1 MLHGLTGR
9 RTYGVLPFQH
19 GLGIDE
25 EDGLRVSLRGAVRE
39 SVVAPPVGDDVLRV
53 AVCAVP
59 LMSNFTDV
67 DALAAEPGV
76 VVRFV
81 DRAEELVDADLVVV
95 PGTRGTVRALRWLR
109 ERGLADALARRA
121 AEGRPVLGIC
131 GGFQVLGEHIE
142 DDVESR
148 EGSVAG
154 LGLLPVRVRF
164 AREKTLARPVGEALG
179 EPVEGYEIH
188 HGVAEVAGG
197 EAFLDGCRVGEMWGT
212 HWHGSL
218 ESDGFRRR
226 FLAGWRGRPAP
237 LRPRARTSFA
247 ALREEQ
253 LDLLGDLIEEHA
265 DTDALLSLIEKGA
278 PAGLPFIAPGAPV
291 TGGPGT
297 RPRPPRPLPERS
309 FECHHAPRHQ
319 GGPVST
325 PYPFTALVG
334 QDDLRLALLLNAVS
348 PAVGGVLVRGEK
360 GTAKSTAVRA
370 LSALLPEVPVVA
382 GCRFS
387 LRPGR
392 RRPELPRRPAR
403 GGRRAARPAR
413 MVELPVGAS
422 EDRLVGALDIE
433 RALAEGVKAF
443 EPGLLADAHRGILY
457 VDEVNLLHDHLVDL
471 LLDAAAMGASYVER
485 EGVSVRHAARFLLVG
500 TMNPEEGE
508 LRPQLLDRFG
518 LTVEVAASRETDQ
531 RVEVVRR
538 RLAHDDDPEA
548 FAGRWADEEAAL
560 RDRVVAARALLP
572 QVVLGDGALRQI
584 AATCA
589 AFEVDG
595 MRADIVMART
605 ATALAAWAGRTDVRS
620 EDVRQAALLA
630 LPHRRRRN
638 PFDAPG
644 LDEDKLDE
652 TLDEARED
660 DAPEPPGSPEPPEG
674 DDDPDGGPGGGGG
687 QPPADG
693 GPDSPGLPPQQSRDQ
708 AEDRNQGEGAGQ
720 EDAPA
725 PQAPAAGGPG
735 EQGAVSAAEPFRT
748 RMLSVPG
755 IGEGAAGRR
764 SRART
769 EHGRTTGSRRP
780 RGALTKLHLAATVQ
794 AAAPHQRARGR
805 SGTGLVV
812 RRDDLRQATREGR
825 EGNLVLF
832 VVDASG
838 SMAARQRMSAVKGAV
853 LSLLLDAYQRRDKVG
868 LVTFRGSAAEVAL
881 PPTSSVDAAA
891 ARLETLPTG
900 GRTPLAAG
908 LLRAHDV
915 LRVERLR
922 DAARRPLLVV
932 VTDGRATGGV
942 EPVAQ
947 AGRAARLF
955 AADGVASVVVDC
967 ESGYVRLGLAGQLAG
982 ELGGTAVT
990 LDELRADSIAGL
1002 VKDVQGHGN
1011 HSRKAA

>member
-1 MLHGLTGR
+1 MT
-9 RTYGVLPFQH
+9 TPF
-19 GLGIDE
+19 
-25 EDGLRVSLRGAVRE
+25 
-39 SVVAPPVGDDVLRV
+39 
-53 AVCAVP
+53 
-59 LMSNFTDV
+59 
-67 DALAAEPGV
+67 
-76 VVRFV
+76 
-81 DRAEELVDADLVVV
+81 
-95 PGTRGTVRALRWLR
+95 
-109 ERGLADALARRA
+109 
-121 AEGRPVLGIC
+121 
-131 GGFQVLGEHIE
+131 
-142 DDVESR
+142 
-148 EGSVAG
+148 
-154 LGLLPVRVRF
+154 
-164 AREKTLARPVGEALG
+164 
-179 EPVEGYEIH
+179 
-188 HGVAEVAGG
+188 
-197 EAFLDGCRVGEMWGT
+197 
-212 HWHGSL
+212 
-218 ESDGFRRR
+218 
-226 FLAGWRGRPAP
+226 
-237 LRPRARTSFA
+237 
-247 ALREEQ
+247 
-253 LDLLGDLIEEHA
+253 
-265 DTDALLSLIEKGA
+265 
-278 PAGLPFIAPGAPV
+278 
-291 TGGPGT
+291 
-297 RPRPPRPLPERS
+297 
-309 FECHHAPRHQ
+309 
-319 GGPVST
+319 
-325 PYPFTALVG
+325 PFTAVVG

-370 LSALLPEVPVVA
+370 LSALLPAVAVVP

-387 LRPGR
+387 CD
-392 RRPELPRRPAR
+392 PAAPDPACPDGPHEPD
-403 GGRRAARPAR
+403 GGADRPAR

-518 LTVEVAASRETDQ
+518 LTVEVAASREPEQ

-538 RLAHDDDPEA
+538 RLAYDDDPDG
-548 FAGRWADEEAAL
+548 FAARWAEEEAAV
-560 RDRVVAARALLP
+560 RQRIVAARRLLP
-572 QVVLGDGALRQI
+572 EVRLGDGALRQI

-605 ATALAAWAGRTDVRS
+605 ATALAAWAGRTDVLA

-644 LDEDKLDE
+644 LDEDKLDD
-652 TLDEARED
+652 TLEQYA
-660 DAPEPPGSPEPPEG
+660 G
-674 DDDPDGGPGGGGG
+674 DDDGSEDDPDPDGPGGGGG
-687 QPPADG
+687 APRPDEGPQG
-693 GPDSPGLPPQQSRDQ
+693 GGDTAARPE
-708 AEDRNQGEGAGQ
+708 AGEGG
-720 EDAPA
+720 E
-725 PQAPAAGGPG
+725 PQASGAREQAAAP
-735 EQGAVSAAEPFRT
+735 AAEPFRT
-748 RMLSVPG
+748 RALSVPG

-769 EHGRTTGSRRP
+769 EHGRTTGARRP
-780 RGALTKLHLAATVQ
+780 RGTLTKLHLAATVQ

-805 SGTGLVV
+805 SGPGLVI

-838 SMAARQRMSAVKGAV
+838 SMAARQRMGAVKGAV

-868 LVTFRGSAAEVAL
+868 LVTFRGAAAEVAL

-891 ARLETLPTG
+891 ARLGSLPTG

-908 LLRAHDV
+908 LLRAHEV

-922 DAARRPLLVV
+922 DPARRALVVV
-932 VTDGRATGGV
+932 VTDGRATGGP

-967 ESGYVRLGLAGQLAG
+967 ESGPVRLGLAGQLAG

-990 LDELRADSIAGL
+990 LDGLRADSIAGL
-1002 VKDVQGHGN
+1002 VRDVQGTQ
-1011 HSRKAA
+1011 RRAA

>member
-1 MLHGLTGR
+1 VT
-9 RTYGVLPFQH
+9 TPF
-19 GLGIDE
+19 
-25 EDGLRVSLRGAVRE
+25 
-39 SVVAPPVGDDVLRV
+39 
-53 AVCAVP
+53 
-59 LMSNFTDV
+59 
-67 DALAAEPGV
+67 
-76 VVRFV
+76 
-81 DRAEELVDADLVVV
+81 
-95 PGTRGTVRALRWLR
+95 
-109 ERGLADALARRA
+109 
-121 AEGRPVLGIC
+121 
-131 GGFQVLGEHIE
+131 
-142 DDVESR
+142 
-148 EGSVAG
+148 
-154 LGLLPVRVRF
+154 
-164 AREKTLARPVGEALG
+164 
-179 EPVEGYEIH
+179 
-188 HGVAEVAGG
+188 
-197 EAFLDGCRVGEMWGT
+197 
-212 HWHGSL
+212 
-218 ESDGFRRR
+218 
-226 FLAGWRGRPAP
+226 
-237 LRPRARTSFA
+237 
-247 ALREEQ
+247 
-253 LDLLGDLIEEHA
+253 
-265 DTDALLSLIEKGA
+265 
-278 PAGLPFIAPGAPV
+278 
-291 TGGPGT
+291 
-297 RPRPPRPLPERS
+297 
-309 FECHHAPRHQ
+309 
-319 GGPVST
+319 
-325 PYPFTALVG
+325 PFTAVVG

-370 LSALLPEVPVVA
+370 LSALLPEVAVVP

-387 LRPGR
+387 CDPASPDPACPDGPHEPGTGA
-392 RRPELPRRPAR
+392 E
-403 GGRRAARPAR
+403 RPAR

-433 RALAEGVKAF
+433 RALSEGVKAF

-518 LTVEVAASRETDQ
+518 LTVEVAASREPDQ

-538 RLAHDDDPEA
+538 RLAYDDDPAA
-548 FAGRWADEEAAL
+548 FAARWAEDEAAV
-560 RDRVVAARALLP
+560 RARIVAARELLP
-572 QVVLGDGALRQI
+572 SVRLGDGALRQI

-605 ATALAAWAGRTDVRS
+605 ATALAAWAGRTDVLA

-652 TLDEARED
+652 TLEEFG
-660 DAPEPPGSPEPPEG
+660 GSD
-674 DDDPDGGPGGGGG
+674 DDDPDPDPGPDGPGGGGG
-687 QPPADG
+687 GGGQPEPDDVPQGDG
-693 GPDSPGLPPQQSRDQ
+693 DTAARPE
-708 AEDRNQGEGAGQ
+708 AGEGGQ
-720 EDAPA
+720 
-725 PQAPAAGGPG
+725 PQPSGAG
-735 EQGAVSAAEPFRT
+735 EQSAVRASEPFRT
-748 RMLSVPG
+748 KVLSVPG

-769 EHGRTTGSRRP
+769 EQGRTTGARRP

-805 SGTGLVV
+805 SGPGLVV

-868 LVTFRGSAAEVAL
+868 LVTFRGTDADVAL

-922 DAARRPLLVV
+922 DPARRPLVVV
-932 VTDGRATGGV
+932 VTDGRATGGP
-942 EPVAQ
+942 EPVAL

-955 AADGVASVVVDC
+955 EADGVASVVVDC
-967 ESGYVRLGLAGQLAG
+967 ESGPVRLGLAGQLAG

-1002 VKDVQGHGN
+1002 VKDVQ
-1011 HSRKAA
+1011 RRAA

>member
-1 MLHGLTGR
+1 M
-9 RTYGVLPFQH
+9 
-19 GLGIDE
+19 
-25 EDGLRVSLRGAVRE
+25 
-39 SVVAPPVGDDVLRV
+39 
-53 AVCAVP
+53 
-59 LMSNFTDV
+59 
-67 DALAAEPGV
+67 
-76 VVRFV
+76 
-81 DRAEELVDADLVVV
+81 
-95 PGTRGTVRALRWLR
+95 
-109 ERGLADALARRA
+109 
-121 AEGRPVLGIC
+121 
-131 GGFQVLGEHIE
+131 
-142 DDVESR
+142 
-148 EGSVAG
+148 
-154 LGLLPVRVRF
+154 
-164 AREKTLARPVGEALG
+164 
-179 EPVEGYEIH
+179 
-188 HGVAEVAGG
+188 
-197 EAFLDGCRVGEMWGT
+197 
-212 HWHGSL
+212 
-218 ESDGFRRR
+218 
-226 FLAGWRGRPAP
+226 
-237 LRPRARTSFA
+237 
-247 ALREEQ
+247 
-253 LDLLGDLIEEHA
+253 
-265 DTDALLSLIEKGA
+265 
-278 PAGLPFIAPGAPV
+278 
-291 TGGPGT
+291 
-297 RPRPPRPLPERS
+297 
-309 FECHHAPRHQ
+309 
-319 GGPVST
+319 ST
-325 PYPFTALVG
+325 PFPFTAVVG

-370 LSALLPEVPVVA
+370 LSALLPEVAVA
-382 GCRFS
+382 PGCRFS
-387 LRPGR
+387 CD
-392 RRPELPRRPAR
+392 PA
-403 GGRRAARPAR
+403 AADPACPDGPHEAATGAQRPAR

-518 LTVEVAASRETDQ
+518 LTVEVAASREPDQ

-538 RLAHDDDPEA
+538 RLAYDDDPA
-548 FAGRWADEEAAL
+548 GFAARWADEEAAV
-560 RDRVVAARALLP
+560 RARIVAARALLP
-572 QVVLGDGALRQI
+572 SVRLGDGALRQI

-605 ATALAAWAGRTDVRS
+605 ATALAAWAGRSEVIA

-644 LDEDKLDE
+644 LDEDRLDE
-652 TLDEARED
+652 TLEEFGGQDED
-660 DAPEPPGSPEPPEG
+660 SSGEG
-674 DDDPDGGPGGGGG
+674 PSDDDPDPDPDGPGGGG
-687 QPPADG
+687 QPPQD
-693 GPDSPGLPPQQSRDQ
+693 GPDDGSPAGDVP
-708 AEDRNQGEGAGQ
+708 AQGEPSEDGKAPAGQ
-720 EDAPA
+720 SGERSPVR
-725 PQAPAAGGPG
+725 AG
-735 EQGAVSAAEPFRT
+735 EPFRT
-748 RMLSVPG
+748 KALSVPG
-755 IGEGAAGRR
+755 LGEGAAGRR

-769 EHGRTTGSRRP
+769 EHGRTIGSRRP
-780 RGALTKLHLAATVQ
+780 RGTLTKLHLAATVL

-805 SGTGLVV
+805 SGRGLVV

-838 SMAARQRMSAVKGAV
+838 SMAARQRMGAVKGAV

-891 ARLETLPTG
+891 ARLESLPTG

-908 LLRAHDV
+908 LLKAHEV

-922 DAARRPLLVV
+922 DPARRALVVV
-932 VTDGRATGGV
+932 VTDGRATGGP
-942 EPVAQ
+942 EPVAL

-955 AADGVASVVVDC
+955 AAGQVASVVVDC
-967 ESGYVRLGLAGQLAG
+967 ESGPVRLGLAGRLAG

-1002 VKDVQGHGN
+1002 VRDVQGAKGAQGTM
-1011 HSRKAA
+1011 RRAA

>member
-1 MLHGLTGR
+1 MT
-9 RTYGVLPFQH
+9 TPF
-19 GLGIDE
+19 
-25 EDGLRVSLRGAVRE
+25 
-39 SVVAPPVGDDVLRV
+39 
-53 AVCAVP
+53 
-59 LMSNFTDV
+59 
-67 DALAAEPGV
+67 
-76 VVRFV
+76 
-81 DRAEELVDADLVVV
+81 
-95 PGTRGTVRALRWLR
+95 
-109 ERGLADALARRA
+109 
-121 AEGRPVLGIC
+121 
-131 GGFQVLGEHIE
+131 
-142 DDVESR
+142 
-148 EGSVAG
+148 
-154 LGLLPVRVRF
+154 
-164 AREKTLARPVGEALG
+164 
-179 EPVEGYEIH
+179 
-188 HGVAEVAGG
+188 
-197 EAFLDGCRVGEMWGT
+197 
-212 HWHGSL
+212 
-218 ESDGFRRR
+218 
-226 FLAGWRGRPAP
+226 
-237 LRPRARTSFA
+237 
-247 ALREEQ
+247 
-253 LDLLGDLIEEHA
+253 
-265 DTDALLSLIEKGA
+265 
-278 PAGLPFIAPGAPV
+278 
-291 TGGPGT
+291 
-297 RPRPPRPLPERS
+297 
-309 FECHHAPRHQ
+309 
-319 GGPVST
+319 
-325 PYPFTALVG
+325 PFTAVVG

-370 LSALLPEVPVVA
+370 LSALLPEVAVVP

-387 LRPGR
+387 CDPAAPDPACPDGPHETGPG
-392 RRPELPRRPAR
+392 AQ
-403 GGRRAARPAR
+403 RPAR

-518 LTVEVAASRETDQ
+518 LTVEVAASREPDQ

-538 RLAHDDDPEA
+538 RLAYDDDPEG
-548 FAGRWADEEAAL
+548 FATRWADEESSVRA
-560 RDRVVAARALLP
+560 RIIAARALLP
-572 QVVLGDGALRQI
+572 SVRLGDGALRQI

-605 ATALAAWAGRTDVRS
+605 ATALAAWAGRTDVLA

-644 LDEDKLDE
+644 LDENKLDE
-652 TLDEARED
+652 TLEEFAE
-660 DAPEPPGSPEPPEG
+660 PE
-674 DDDPDGGPGGGGG
+674 DDDPGPDGPDGPDGGGGGG
-687 QPPADG
+687 QQPPASDSDG
-693 GPDSPGLPPQQSRDQ
+693 PQGGDTGAQPE
-708 AEDRNQGEGAGQ
+708 AGEGG
-720 EDAPA
+720 E
-725 PQAPAAGGPG
+725 PQPSGAG
-735 EQGAVSAAEPFRT
+735 EQQPVRASEPFRT
-748 RMLSVPG
+748 KVLSVPG

-769 EHGRTTGSRRP
+769 EHGRTTGARRP
-780 RGALTKLHLAATVQ
+780 QGALTKLHLAATIQ
-794 AAAPHQRARGR
+794 AAAPHQLARGR
-805 SGTGLVV
+805 AGRGLVV

-868 LVTFRGSAAEVAL
+868 LVTFRGAAADVAL

-891 ARLETLPTG
+891 VRLESLPTG

-908 LLRAHDV
+908 LLKARDV
-915 LRVERLR
+915 LRIERLR
-922 DAARRPLLVV
+922 DPARRALVVV
-932 VTDGRATGGV
+932 VTDGRATGGP
-942 EPVAQ
+942 EPVAL

-967 ESGYVRLGLAGQLAG
+967 ESGPVRLGLAGQLAG
-982 ELGGTAVT
+982 ELEGTAVT
-990 LDELRADSIAGL
+990 LGELRADSIAGL
-1002 VKDVQGHGN
+1002 VKDVQ
-1011 HSRKAA
+1011 RRAA

>member
-1 MLHGLTGR
+1 MT
-9 RTYGVLPFQH
+9 TPF
-19 GLGIDE
+19 
-25 EDGLRVSLRGAVRE
+25 
-39 SVVAPPVGDDVLRV
+39 
-53 AVCAVP
+53 
-59 LMSNFTDV
+59 
-67 DALAAEPGV
+67 
-76 VVRFV
+76 
-81 DRAEELVDADLVVV
+81 
-95 PGTRGTVRALRWLR
+95 
-109 ERGLADALARRA
+109 
-121 AEGRPVLGIC
+121 
-131 GGFQVLGEHIE
+131 
-142 DDVESR
+142 
-148 EGSVAG
+148 
-154 LGLLPVRVRF
+154 
-164 AREKTLARPVGEALG
+164 
-179 EPVEGYEIH
+179 
-188 HGVAEVAGG
+188 
-197 EAFLDGCRVGEMWGT
+197 
-212 HWHGSL
+212 
-218 ESDGFRRR
+218 
-226 FLAGWRGRPAP
+226 
-237 LRPRARTSFA
+237 
-247 ALREEQ
+247 
-253 LDLLGDLIEEHA
+253 
-265 DTDALLSLIEKGA
+265 
-278 PAGLPFIAPGAPV
+278 
-291 TGGPGT
+291 
-297 RPRPPRPLPERS
+297 
-309 FECHHAPRHQ
+309 
-319 GGPVST
+319 
-325 PYPFTALVG
+325 PFTAVVG

-370 LSALLPEVPVVA
+370 LSALLPAVPVVA

-387 LRPGR
+387 CD
-392 RRPELPRRPAR
+392 PAKPDPACPD
-403 GGRRAARPAR
+403 GPHEAGNGVERPAR

-422 EDRLVGALDIE
+422 EDRLVGSLDIE
-433 RALAEGVKAF
+433 RALAEGVKSF

-485 EGVSVRHAARFLLVG
+485 EGVSVRHASKFLLVG

-518 LTVEVAASRETDQ
+518 LTVEVAASREPDQ

-538 RLAHDDDPEA
+538 RLAYDDDPGGFTA
-548 FAGRWADEEAAL
+548 RWADEEASV
-560 RDRVVAARALLP
+560 RQRIIGARELLP
-572 QVVLGDGALRQI
+572 SVRLGDGALRQI

-605 ATALAAWAGRTDVRS
+605 ATALAAWAGRTEVLA

-652 TLDEARED
+652 TLEEFSGD
-660 DAPEPPGSPEPPEG
+660 SEG
-674 DDDPDGGPGGGGG
+674 DEDPDPDGPGGGGG
-687 QPPADG
+687 QPPSEGPQDDG
-693 GPDSPGLPPQQSRDQ
+693 SSGAQPEAGDSGEPQ
-708 AEDRNQGEGAGQ
+708 AGGAG
-720 EDAPA
+720 A
-725 PQAPAAGGPG
+725 G
-735 EQGAVSAAEPFRT
+735 EQSAVRAAEPFRT
-748 RMLSVPG
+748 KVLSVPG
-755 IGEGAAGRR
+755 LGDGAAGRR

-769 EHGRTTGSRRP
+769 EHGRTTGARRP

-805 SGTGLVV
+805 SGPGLVV

-868 LVTFRGSAAEVAL
+868 LVTFRGSAADVAL

-900 GRTPLAAG
+900 GRTPLASG
-908 LLRAHDV
+908 LLKAHEV

-922 DAARRPLLVV
+922 DPARRALVVV
-932 VTDGRATGGV
+932 VTDGRATGGP
-942 EPVAQ
+942 EPVAL
-947 AGRAARLF
+947 ASRAARLF
-955 AADGVASVVVDC
+955 AAEGVASVVVDC
-967 ESGYVRLGLAGQLAG
+967 ESGPVRLGLAGQLAG

-1002 VKDVQGHGN
+1002 VKDVQ
-1011 HSRKAA
+1011 RRAA

>member
-1 MLHGLTGR
+1 MT
-9 RTYGVLPFQH
+9 TPF
-19 GLGIDE
+19 
-25 EDGLRVSLRGAVRE
+25 
-39 SVVAPPVGDDVLRV
+39 
-53 AVCAVP
+53 
-59 LMSNFTDV
+59 
-67 DALAAEPGV
+67 
-76 VVRFV
+76 
-81 DRAEELVDADLVVV
+81 
-95 PGTRGTVRALRWLR
+95 
-109 ERGLADALARRA
+109 
-121 AEGRPVLGIC
+121 
-131 GGFQVLGEHIE
+131 
-142 DDVESR
+142 
-148 EGSVAG
+148 
-154 LGLLPVRVRF
+154 
-164 AREKTLARPVGEALG
+164 
-179 EPVEGYEIH
+179 
-188 HGVAEVAGG
+188 
-197 EAFLDGCRVGEMWGT
+197 
-212 HWHGSL
+212 
-218 ESDGFRRR
+218 
-226 FLAGWRGRPAP
+226 
-237 LRPRARTSFA
+237 
-247 ALREEQ
+247 
-253 LDLLGDLIEEHA
+253 
-265 DTDALLSLIEKGA
+265 
-278 PAGLPFIAPGAPV
+278 
-291 TGGPGT
+291 
-297 RPRPPRPLPERS
+297 
-309 FECHHAPRHQ
+309 
-319 GGPVST
+319 
-325 PYPFTALVG
+325 PFTAVVG

-370 LSALLPEVPVVA
+370 LSALLPQVPVVP

-387 LRPGR
+387 CDPASPDPGC
-392 RRPELPRRPAR
+392 PDGPHEA
-403 GGRRAARPAR
+403 GGGAERPAR

-433 RALAEGVKAF
+433 RALSEGVKAF

-518 LTVEVAASRETDQ
+518 LTVEVAASREPDQ
-531 RVEVVRR
+531 RVEVVKR
-538 RLAHDDDPEA
+538 RLAYDDDPSA
-548 FAGRWADEEAAL
+548 FAARWAEEEAAV
-560 RDRVVAARALLP
+560 RARIVAARELLP
-572 QVVLGDGALRQI
+572 SVRLGDGALRQI

-605 ATALAAWAGRTDVRS
+605 ATALAAWAGRTDVLA

-652 TLDEARED
+652 TLEEFG
-660 DAPEPPGSPEPPEG
+660 GSD
-674 DDDPDGGPGGGGG
+674 DDDPDPDPGPDGPGGGGG
-687 QPPADG
+687 QPEPDDAPQGDG
-693 GPDSPGLPPQQSRDQ
+693 DTAARPEAGENGQPQPS
-708 AEDRNQGEGAGQ
+708 GAG
-720 EDAPA
+720 
-725 PQAPAAGGPG
+725 
-735 EQGAVSAAEPFRT
+735 EQSAVRASEPFRT
-748 RMLSVPG
+748 KVLSVPG

-769 EHGRTTGSRRP
+769 EHGRTTGARRP

-805 SGTGLVV
+805 SGPGLVV
-812 RRDDLRQATREGR
+812 RRDDLRQASREGR

-868 LVTFRGSAAEVAL
+868 LVTFRGTDADVAL

-922 DAARRPLLVV
+922 DPARRPLVV
-932 VTDGRATGGV
+932 LVTDGRATGGP
-942 EPVAQ
+942 EPVAL

-967 ESGYVRLGLAGQLAG
+967 ESGPVRLGLAGQLAG

-1002 VKDVQGHGN
+1002 VKDVQ
-1011 HSRKAA
+1011 RRAA